1 MSPNDEKPRDA
12 KASPE
17 NPPPD
22 LPLDE
27 RTQRCL
33 RLFLEDPAGL
43 PAFKSLEELLSG
55 AEAWDLLLEVYQRR
69 ADAIA
74 NRTERASLAVQRA
87 LILEARL
94 ARKDDAIA
102 AYQRAI
108 EEQPSH
114 AAALLRLAALYK
126 EGERWEDL
134 ARLLEAALPQAVA
147 APERFALH
155 LQLAELNLDR
165 FDRPEAAIAH
175 YEEALAQDPSRT
187 DVTEKIGI
195 VLERLGNQAGLAR
208 HLEARAGQ
216 GEEGV
221 AHLARAAALYAGPL
235 AGEPGAA
242 EGAIRCH
249 ERILQETGD
258 PSRRRH
264 SRDALIELAR
274 TEARWEKLAA
284 LLEVSWLEASD
295 PEAALRELAE
305 IAESRLEDASRAF
318 RAWRLLLYRR
328 PRDPEAIAAC
338 ERLAWAVG
346 EPEAL
351 EETLRARIAAGAFEG
366 AEEEIRLHLLRARI
380 LEASGNREDDLA
392 AALESV
398 LALDP
403 GHHEALERVCA
414 LCDRRDRPLDRARL
428 LARLAE
434 ALPPD
439 TSLAE
444 RGEAWLAA
452 AQAFD
457 ALDDPEPAVRAYGK
471 ASESLPESSF
481 PLQRLQVLHAS
492 LGNTAES
499 YEAAR
504 AELSLRCGGAWERPG
519 LDPDRERVLLEHA
532 AVDATE
538 LGRGEEASDLWQAL
552 LARDPDHRRALD
564 ALAVI
569 FEKEGDHEGLLTVL
583 LKRCAGEES
592 PQKRTDLLLR
602 IADLY
607 ERELGEEAE
616 AIPCLQEVLELN
628 PEHLPAFESLIS
640 LCQRLERWQ
649 ALIPLLERRAELAEE
664 SERAWLAL
672 ERARICQTHLS
683 DEENAIRCAEE
694 ALALDPR
701 YVEAIRFLEDLRRTR
716 EQWSDLEALLER
728 EAGLVV
734 EESRRAAIALAR
746 AELWEGPLGDPAR
759 SADCW
764 EEVLAISPDDDQAR
778 GRLVAHY
785 ESTDRWG
792 DAVRL
797 LEAELAGAP
806 EPAREADLHRILAV
820 AWETRLERPDKAV
833 VHYRA
838 AAASQPE
845 DDQIRSGLHRNLAR
859 MEAWEELV
867 ALCHGEAERD
877 RESRPHAWADALV
890 EIARVHEEA
899 QDDPGRAEALL
910 TEVLDRV
917 PEHPEAQQMLGRLL
931 EARGD
936 LASLSRLLD
945 ASLAVAEEPAR
956 RVAIAREALRV
967 ALGAEGTAQGDPAR
981 TMAACR
987 RVVELGGGDDDVLR
1001 ILCTRLEAA
1010 DQWKDLLDTLTR
1022 RLSTAEAPETRRDVA
1037 LRVAELWE
1045 DRFHRPDR
1053 ALEAY
1058 RVAREADPTSLPA
1071 LRAMVRLCRR
1081 EERWEE
1087 LLGVCEA
1094 LTKEEQDPR
1103 RRAGILALIGEIL
1116 HTRFG
1121 RDHDAMGNLGR
1132 CLEIDP
1138 AHEEARCLLET
1149 LCREHRRYRT
1159 LATLLQARLKAAVP
1173 EGGDEAAAV
1182 APEAVSGLW
1191 EELGGILADH
1201 LDAPEDAA
1209 AALRRALC
1217 LASDG
1222 SRLRRI
1228 ALRLESVYTRL
1239 GEPGFLFEIYPTLL
1253 VTPVAPGS
1261 VASRKEA
1268 AGLWAR
1274 YGDLLNTKSASARR
1288 LEKAARAY
1296 ARACALDPEGT
1307 LRFGARRDLLQRLE
1321 AHADLA
1327 QHLEARAWRAAPGGE
1342 TAALWLEAGE
1352 AWERIHRP
1360 ADAEND
1366 YRRAIEAD
1374 PGAAAE
1380 AYSRLGALLER
1391 QGRREDLVTLCER
1404 QVGITERAEEELAL
1418 RLRLGGLLR
1427 ELPGQSARALSH
1439 YRRTLDLAPPSADT
1453 LRTIADLSL
1462 LVGDAS
1468 GAADALERLLDLPPP
1483 REELAG
1489 TLASLAR
1496 LWEDPLGRRGR
1507 ATAYCRMWLEADPRS
1522 MEARDHLE
1530 RLAEERGD
1538 WKGLAELIERRAL
1551 ERAPDASAQWRRLA
1565 ILCGERLSDRQ
1576 RAYEAWRRV
1585 LAAEPDALGALRAV
1599 AEWAPPLGRWREGA
1613 TALNRLVTLTPE
1625 ERARRP
1631 LRLRLARLLAPQAA
1645 AAPEAIEQIR
1655 ALLDEGASG
1664 EEAREARDLLR
1675 NLLEREGRFEEL
1687 AVLLSELLV
1696 QSEEDE
1702 KAPLHAALGEIYEH
1716 RLWRRGEAVGAYRRW
1731 LAHEPRNLTCLRSL
1745 QRLYDRMGCW
1755 SDRREMLQR
1764 ELDCG
1769 VPDDRRLSV
1778 TLELADLWERR
1789 LQAPA
1794 EAAAEYEKALAID
1807 GENRRALGKLARLY
1821 RELENPAALHRIV
1834 SRSLALDE
1842 SPERAAALALEL
1854 ARLEAGPLARPTDAI
1869 GHFEEALAAADDPA
1883 SVLEELAVLH
1893 RRMGNGEAHLE
1904 TLSRL
1909 AEIAETDAAR
1919 GAVFAR
1925 MGRACWEAGD
1935 DGRAR
1940 TCFERAAELV
1950 PDDQDS
1956 LRALRSL
1963 YEREGQWEGVAG
1975 AIERLVACT
1984 PSKPERAALA
1994 TDLGELLEERLQDGS
2009 RAEGWYG
2016 QAISIDRGCR
2026 RAHARLG
2033 RRRFSVGDFFAAREH
2048 LSAALAVG
2056 EPVEARQENAILALE
2071 LGISFQRLGEADDA
2085 IRVLREAVRVRP
2097 DLTDA
2102 WEELGRLYLAAGE
2115 WRSAAEAL
2123 RVVAEAEALEEER
2136 RAEALFGLAVAE
2148 RARGALGAG
2157 LEAAEGALALVPDR
2171 YAWRLLRAELLSQL
2185 DRPEDAAEAWR
2196 DVAEAAEDP
2205 AAAAEAFYRG
2215 GTILAALPGR
2225 QSESLAWFEKA
2236 QEVDPRH
2243 APSLRRMA
2251 DHAMAAG
2258 AWEEAKTSLERLCDL
2273 RESARDHEDLARVWW
2288 EGFGHD
2294 HRALEHLRNAIAMDG
2309 VRIEAVNLAVDIC
2322 TEREFWQPLAELIEA
2337 YLGGRTLLAE
2347 HAGLLRRLAEVHAE
2361 KLYQPEKAAVAL
2373 RALVDLLP
2381 EDLDARDSLAAV
2393 LSRSTDSYQE
2403 AVEVLRR
2410 TLEDAPLRASAWI
2423 GLAGVF
2429 WFQKQTDA
2437 CGVAAEALRVI
2448 GSEAEEAWTAASRQA
2463 APWRPDPERWRGAFT
2478 EGGAG
2483 LRVADGPT
2491 LLESLGRALD
2501 QAWLALAP
2509 TPPAA
2514 AVDAGAW
2521 LGPRRQALEE
2531 ACVLWGLPPVAA
2543 IPLEEGSAPVQIF
2556 GGEERVIGFRGDWAR
2571 ETAEPVWRFL
2581 CHRAV
2586 AQIALGHGPA
2596 AALDPPS
2603 LRALLAALRRASGM
2617 PEEEPAEGFE
2627 TFLDACEKAVGWRN
2641 RRRIRKAL
2649 ETIGNPSTEE
2659 LEAHAAGLARSAE
2672 RVALLACGDLA
2683 AAVAGVGA
2691 LERGIPDIDP
2701 ARDALKPLLEISP
2714 AARGLLSFAAG
2725 ENYLSARAVVVA
2737 QRPAESDGPRPD
2749 EAFEEK
2755 RVVAMG
2761 DMPPPLP

>member
-1 MSPNDEKPRDA
+1 MSQNDEKPRNA

-22 LPLDE
+22 RNLDE

-74 NRTERASLAVQRA
+74 NPMERASLFTQRA
-87 LILEARL
+87 LILEAHL
-94 ARKDDAIA
+94 ARKGDAIA
-102 AYQRAI
+102 AYQHALR
-108 EEQPSH
+108 EQPSH
-114 AAALLRLAALYK
+114 AVARLRLGALYK
-126 EGERWEDL
+126 EGERWEEL
-134 ARLLEAALPQAVA
+134 ARLLEAGLPHSIA

-155 LQLAELNLDR
+155 LELAELNLDR
-165 FDRPEAAIAH
+165 FDRPEAALAH

-187 DVTEKIGI
+187 DVAEKIGV
-195 VLERLGNQAGLAR
+195 VLERLGDQTGLAR

-216 GEEGV
+216 EEEDG
-221 AHLARAAALYAGPL
+221 AALLARAAALYAGPL
-235 AGEPGAA
+235 AEEPGAA

-249 ERILQETGD
+249 ERILEVSED
-258 PSRRRH
+258 PSTRRH
-264 SRDALIELAR
+264 SRDALIDLAR
-274 TEARWEKLAA
+274 MGAHWERLAG
-284 LLEVSWLEASD
+284 LLEASWLEASD
-295 PEAALRELAE
+295 PEAALQELAE

-318 RAWRLLLYRR
+318 RAWRLLLHRR
-328 PRDPEAIAAC
+328 PGDGEAIAAC
-338 ERLAWAVG
+338 ERLAWTLG
-346 EPEAL
+346 EPEVL
-351 EETLRARIAAGAFEG
+351 EETLRVRIAAGAFEG
-366 AEEEIRLHLLRARI
+366 AGEEVRLHLLRARI
-380 LEASGNREDDLA
+380 LEAVGNREDNLA
-392 AALESV
+392 AALECV

-403 GHHEALERVCA
+403 GHREALERVCA
-414 LCDRRDRPLDRARL
+414 LYDRQDRPLDRARK

-434 ALPPD
+434 ALPPG
-439 TSLAE
+439 TSQAE

-457 ALDDPEPAVRAYGK
+457 ALDDPEPAILAYEK
-471 ASESLPESSF
+471 ARESLPESSY
-481 PLQRLQVLHAS
+481 PLGRLQALHAS

-499 YEAAR
+499 YEAVR
-504 AELSLRCGGAWERPG
+504 AELTLRCGGAWDRPG
-519 LDPDRERVLLEHA
+519 HDPDRERMLLERA
-532 AVDATE
+532 AADAVE
-538 LGRGEEASDLWQAL
+538 LGRGEEASELWQAL
-552 LARDPDHRRALD
+552 LARDPAHRGALD

-583 LKRCAGEES
+583 LKRCEGEES
-592 PQKRTDLLLR
+592 PRQRTDLLLR

-616 AIPCLQEVLELN
+616 AIPCLREVLDLN
-628 PEHLPAFESLIS
+628 PDHLPALESLIS
-640 LCQRLERWQ
+640 LHERLERWQ
-649 ALIPLLERRAELAEE
+649 ALIPLLERRAERAEGG
-664 SERAWLAL
+664 ERARLAL
-672 ERARICQTHLS
+672 ERARIHQTHLS

-701 YVEAIRFLEDLRRTR
+701 CLEAIRFLEDLCRTR
-716 EQWSDLEALLER
+716 ERWSDLEALLER
-728 EAGLVV
+728 EAGLVA
-734 EESRRAAIALAR
+734 EESRRSAIARAR
-746 AELWEGPLGDPAR
+746 AELWDGPLGDPAR
-759 SADCW
+759 SALLW

-778 GRLVAHY
+778 SWLVAHY

-806 EPAREADLHRILAV
+806 DPAREADLHRTLAI
-820 AWETRLERPDKAV
+820 AWETRLERPDKALE
-833 VHYRA
+833 HYRA
-838 AAASQPE
+838 AVASWPE
-845 DDQIRSGLHRNLAR
+845 DDQIRRGLHRNLAR

-867 ALCHGEAERD
+867 ALCREEAERD

-899 QDDPGRAEALL
+899 QDDPERAESLL

-936 LASLSRLLD
+936 LESLSRLLES
-945 ASLAVAEEPAR
+945 SLAVAEEPAR
-956 RVAIAREALRV
+956 RIAIAREALRV
-967 ALGAEGTAQGDPAR
+967 ALGAESTAQGNPAR
-981 TMAACR
+981 TIAACR
-987 RVVELGGGDDDVLR
+987 RVIELGGEDDDVLR
-1001 ILCTRLEAA
+1001 ILGTRLEAA
-1010 DQWKDLLDTLTR
+1010 EQWKDLLDTFTR
-1022 RLSTAEAPETRRDVA
+1022 RLSTAEAPEIRRDVA
-1037 LRVAELWE
+1037 LRAAELWE

-1094 LTKEEQDPR
+1094 LTKEERDPR
-1103 RRAGILALIGEIL
+1103 MRADVLARIGRIL

-1121 RDHDAMGNLGR
+1121 RDHDAMGNLER

-1138 AHEEARCLLET
+1138 GHEEARGLLET

-1159 LATLLQARLKAAVP
+1159 LARLLQARLKAPVP
-1173 EGGDEAAAV
+1173 EGDEAAAAI
-1182 APEAVSGLW
+1182 APEAASGLW

-1222 SRLRRI
+1222 PSLRRV
-1228 ALRLESVYTRL
+1228 ALRLESVYGRL
-1239 GEPGFLFEIYPTLL
+1239 GEPGSLFEIYPTLL
-1253 VTPVAPGS
+1253 VTPVVQTS
-1261 VASRKEA
+1261 LASRKEA

-1274 YGDLLNTKSASARR
+1274 YGDLLNTKSADAHR
-1288 LEKAARAY
+1288 LEKAAGAY
-1296 ARACALDPEGT
+1296 GRACALDPEGT
-1307 LRFGARRDLLQRLE
+1307 LRFGARRELLQRLE

-1327 QHLEARAWRAAPGGE
+1327 QHLEARAWRAGPGAE

-1352 AWERIHRP
+1352 AWERTHRP

-1366 YRRAIEAD
+1366 YRRALETD
-1374 PGAAAE
+1374 RGAAQ

-1391 QGRREDLVTLCER
+1391 QGRVEDLVILYER
-1404 QVGITERAEEELAL
+1404 QLGITERAEAELAL

-1427 ELPGQSARALSH
+1427 EIPGQSARALTH
-1439 YRRTLDLAPPSADT
+1439 YRRALDLASPSADT

-1468 GAADALERLLDLPPP
+1468 GAAEALERFLDLPPP
-1483 REELAG
+1483 REELPG

-1496 LWEDPLGRRGR
+1496 LWEDSLGRRGR
-1507 ATAYCRMWLEADPRS
+1507 AAAYCRMWLEADPRS
-1522 MEARDHLE
+1522 TEARDRLE
-1530 RLAEERGD
+1530 RLAEERGN
-1538 WKGLAELIERRAL
+1538 WKELAELIERRAL
-1551 ERAPDASAQWRRLA
+1551 ERAPDATAQWRRLA
-1565 ILCGERLSDRQ
+1565 ILCQERLSDPQ

-1585 LAAEPDALGALRAV
+1585 LAVEPDALDALRAV
-1599 AEWAPPLGRWREGA
+1599 GEAAPSLGRWREGA
-1613 TALNRLVTLTPE
+1613 SALNRLVTLTPE
-1625 ERARRP
+1625 EGPRRA
-1631 LRLRLARLLAPQAA
+1631 LRLRLARLLAPRAA
-1645 AAPEAIEQIR
+1645 EAPEAIEQIR

-1664 EEAREARDLLR
+1664 EEAREARNLLR

-1687 AVLLSELLV
+1687 ATLLTELLA
-1696 QSEEDE
+1696 QAEEDE
-1702 KAPLHAALGEIYEH
+1702 KAPLHEALGEIYEY
-1716 RLWRRGEAVGAYRRW
+1716 RLWRRGEAVEAYRQW
-1731 LAHEPRNLTCLRSL
+1731 LAREPRNLTCLRSL
-1745 QRLYDRMGCW
+1745 QRLYDRMGWW
-1755 SDRREMLQR
+1755 SDQREMLQR

-1778 TLELADLWERR
+1778 TLELAELWEKR
-1789 LQAPA
+1789 LHAPGK
-1794 EAAAEYEKALAID
+1794 AASEYERALAID
-1807 GENRRALGKLARLY
+1807 GQNRHSLGELARLY
-1821 RELENPAALHRIV
+1821 RELEDPAALHRV
-1834 SRSLALDE
+1834 LSRSLALGE
-1842 SPERAAALALEL
+1842 SPERASTLAIEL
-1854 ARLEAGPLARPTDAI
+1854 ARLEAGPLARPGDAVD
-1869 GHFEEALAAADDPA
+1869 HFEEALAAADDPA
-1883 SVLEELAVLH
+1883 SVLEELAALH
-1893 RRMGNGEAHLE
+1893 QRMGNGEAHLE
-1904 TLSRL
+1904 TLSRV

-1925 MGRACWEAGD
+1925 MGRACREAGD
-1935 DGRAR
+1935 DARAR
-1940 TCFERAAELV
+1940 TYFERAADLA
-1950 PDDQDS
+1950 PDDRDS
-1956 LRALRSL
+1956 LRALRTL
-1963 YEREGQWEGVAG
+1963 YEREGQWEGVAR

-1984 PSKPERAALA
+1984 PTKSERAALA
-1994 TDLGELLEERLQDGS
+1994 TELGELLEERLQEGS

-2016 QAISIDRGCR
+2016 QAISIDTGCR
-2026 RAHARLG
+2026 QAHARLG
-2033 RRRFSVGDFFAAREH
+2033 RRRFAVGDFFSAREH
-2048 LSAALAVG
+2048 LSAALAIEG
-2056 EPVEARQENAILALE
+2056 PAEARRETATLALE
-2071 LGISFQRLGEADDA
+2071 LGISFHRLGEADDA
-2085 IRVLREAVRVRP
+2085 IRVLRDAVRIQP

-2115 WRSAAEAL
+2115 WRSASEAL
-2123 RVVAEAEALEEER
+2123 RVVAGEEALEERR

-2157 LEAAEGALALVPDR
+2157 LEAVEGALALAPDR
-2171 YAWRLLRAELLSQL
+2171 YAWRLLRAELLSEL
-2185 DRPEDAAEAWR
+2185 DRPEGAAEAWR
-2196 DVAEAAEDP
+2196 DVAAAAEDP

-2225 QSESLAWFEKA
+2225 QSDGLAWFDRA
-2236 QEVDPRH
+2236 QGADPRH
-2243 APSLRRMA
+2243 APSLRRLA
-2251 DHAMAAG
+2251 DHAMESG
-2258 AWEEAKTSLERLCDL
+2258 AWEDAKTLLERLCDL
-2273 RESARDHEDLARVWW
+2273 REKARDHEDLARVWW

-2322 TEREFWQPLAELIEA
+2322 TEREAWQPLAEVIEE
-2337 YLGGRTLLAE
+2337 YLGGRPLLVE
-2347 HAGLLRRLAEVHAE
+2347 HAELLRRLAEVHAE
-2361 KLYQPEKAAVAL
+2361 KLYQPERAAFAL

-2381 EDLDARDSLAAV
+2381 EDLDAREGLASV
-2393 LSRSTDSYQE
+2393 LSRSAETYEE
-2403 AVEVLRR
+2403 AVTVFRR

-2429 WFQKQTDA
+2429 WFQKRLDA
-2437 CGVAAEALRVI
+2437 CSVAAEALRVI
-2448 GSEAEEAWTAASRQA
+2448 GSETEEEWTAASRRV

-2483 LRVADGPT
+2483 LRAADEPT
-2491 LLESLGRALD
+2491 LLGPLGRALEE
-2501 QAWLALAP
+2501 AWPALAP
-2509 TPPAA
+2509 APPAA
-2514 AVDAGAW
+2514 GVDAGAW
-2521 LGPRRQALEE
+2521 LGIRHQALEE

-2543 IPLEEGSAPVQIF
+2543 VPLEEDSVPVQIF
-2556 GGEERVIGFRGDWAR
+2556 GGERRVVGFRRDWAW

-2581 CHRAV
+2581 CHRMV

-2596 AALDPPS
+2596 ATLDPTS
-2603 LRALLAALRRASGM
+2603 LRALLAALRRACGM
-2617 PEEEPAEGFE
+2617 PEEEAGEGFE
-2627 TFLDACEKAVGWRN
+2627 TFLDACEQAVGWRK

-2649 ETIGNPSTEE
+2649 ETIGNPSTED
-2659 LEAHAAGLARSAE
+2659 LAAHAARLARSAD

-2691 LERGIPDIDP
+2691 LERGIPGIDP
-2701 ARDALKPLLEISP
+2701 DKDALKPLLEISP
-2714 AARGLLSFAAG
+2714 AARALLSFAAAAD
-2725 ENYLSARAVVVA
+2725 YLSARAVVVA
-2737 QRPAESDGPRPD
+2737 QLPSESEAARPGEKLEERREVDTEEASSDLR
-2749 EAFEEK
+2749 
-2755 RVVAMG
+2755 
-2761 DMPPPLP
+2761 